1 MIFSPRRLRLAAAPA
16 LIALLAPLGLSA
28 PASVADAA
36 HPTNAAAIFKW
47 GNYAW
52 GDEFHSATPLPG
64 WEINKP
70 DKVANQNGMLTLES
84 ARRGTVTALAS
95 DQAAKY
101 GRWEARVRAR
111 RYSFNRTPYRAI
123 WELVPARRYK
133 CGTKSIVLADYTPG
147 DATATGAVRTRP
159 VNEFGYRIDLDLGT
173 DVFHTYAVEVTKDH
187 ISWFVDTEVI
197 RTERRPEALSGVKL
211 QPRFRLQA
219 TRGEKMDHGRMQMD
233 WARYYTLARPN
244 QKSIEAPQ
252 MDLGI
257 NEGACEQPAGEPS
270 SELR

>member
-1 MIFSPRRLRLAAAPA
+1 MPLTLRRARIAAA
-16 LIALLAPLGLSA
+16 LALLAPLALSA
-28 PASVADAA
+28 PASVADPAN
-36 HPTNAAAIFKW
+36 PTNAAAVFKW

-52 GDEFHSATPLPG
+52 GDEFHSPSPRAG

-84 ARRGTVTALAS
+84 ARRGTVKALAS

-111 RYSFNRTPYRAI
+111 RYSFHRTPYRAI
-123 WELVPARRYK
+123 WELVPVRKYK
-133 CGTKSIVLADYTPG
+133 CGTKSIVLSDYVPG

-159 VNEFGYRIDLDLGT
+159 VNEFAFGIDLDLGK

-219 TRGEKMDHGRMQMD
+219 VKGEKMDHGRMQMD

-257 NEGACEQPAGEPS
+257 NESACAQPTAQRS
-270 SELR
+270 AILR